1 MEVIEKSIFTENGNI
16 DFFGL
21 LQLLEEERFNYIIP
35 KKLLKQIIGN
45 KDFLTRINPLFKSD
59 EEYIVIDIENI
70 PDNYLDKYGNKIPNM
85 LIRLVNTK
93 K

>member
-45 KDFLTRINPLFKSD
+45 KDFLTRINPLFKSA
-59 EEYIVIDIENI
+59 VFTSPNNSLTIDNS
-70 PDNYLDKYGNKIPNM
+70 YVSFLK
-85 LIRLVNTK
+85 
-93 K
+93 